1 MIAPIYFWAQ
11 NMIVTYK
18 TLDRINF
25 PVFILP
31 SSNWDLTD
39 GLLYLEGELVDDRN
53 MPGKTLGQR
62 RLQTPHK
69 GLLPLRRSI
78 NSLVGII
85 KQHKYDFIDSK
96 GFPFIYQKTL
106 MLQLKY
112 RKIRKIERKTVA
124 SVLWLEDWKA
134 GFTIPRPPAPEMLWA
149 GVLLIRGYP
158 WVIYE
163 YSETK
168 KKDTNRKV

>member
-1 MIAPIYFWAQ
+1 MIALIYLWAQ
-11 NMIVTYK
+11 SMIVTYK

-39 GLLYLEGELVDDRN
+39 GLLYLDGELVDDKN

-69 GLLPLRRSI
+69 GLIPLRKSLD
-78 NSLVGII
+78 SLVGIL
-85 KQHKYDFIDSK
+85 KQPNYYFIDSK
-96 GFPFIYQKTL
+96 GVPFIYQKTL
-106 MLQLKY
+106 MLPLEY
-112 RKIRKIERKTVA
+112 RKIRKFEKKTIA
-124 SVLWLEDWKA
+124 SILWIDDWR
-134 GFTIPRPPAPEMLWA
+134 GPFTIPRPPAPEMLWA
-149 GVLLIRGYP
+149 GVLLMKGYP
-158 WVIYE
+158 WIIYE

-168 KKDTNRKV
+168 KKRTRRKV

>member
-1 MIAPIYFWAQ
+1 
-11 NMIVTYK
+11 
-18 TLDRINF
+18 
-25 PVFILP
+25 
-31 SSNWDLTD
+31 
-39 GLLYLEGELVDDRN
+39 
-53 MPGKTLGQR
+53 
-62 RLQTPHK
+62 
-69 GLLPLRRSI
+69 
-78 NSLVGII
+78 
-85 KQHKYDFIDSK
+85 
-96 GFPFIYQKTL
+96 